1 MIHLGDTFSY
11 QQCNVH
17 DAGRN
22 ITCKKITQLGQERQ
36 SLGQSLG
43 MTDGTIESTGCHLI
57 SLCHYYSNFS

>member
-11 QQCNVH
+11 QCNVH

-22 ITCKKITQLGQERQ
+22 ITLHYITCKKITQLGQERQ

-43 MTDGTIESTGCHLI
+43 MTDGTIKAQGVT
-57 SLCHYYSNFS
+57 

>member
-1 MIHLGDTFSY
+1 MIHIGDTFSY
-11 QQCNVH
+11 QCNVH

-57 SLCHYYSNFS
+57 SLCHYSNFS

>member
-43 MTDGTIESTGCHLI
+43 MTDGTIKALLKGVT
-57 SLCHYYSNFS
+57 